1 MGKGGKIVVFII
13 VAFVLVLIATLMKEA
28 GAGAVLS
35 VAGVAIFILYQ
46 AMFKKSKPEEEQ
58 NQDKDITLKK

>member
-13 VAFVLVLIATLMKEA
+13 VAFVLVLVATLLKEV
-28 GAGAVLS
+28 GAGAVMS
-35 VAGVAIFILYQ
+35 VAGISIFILYQ
-46 AMFKKSKPEEEQ
+46 AMFKKSKPEEGQ

>member
-13 VAFVLVLIATLMKEA
+13 VAFVLAVVATLMKEA

-35 VAGVAIFILYQ
+35 VAGVAIYILYQ
-46 AMFKKSKPEEEQ
+46 AMFKKSSTEDANDE
-58 NQDKDITLKK
+58 NDITLKK

>member
-13 VAFVLVLIATLMKEA
+13 VAFVLVIVATVMKEA

-35 VAGVAIFILYQ
+35 VAGIAIYILYQ
-46 AMFKKSKPEEEQ
+46 AMFKKSKTEEQ
-58 NQDKDITLKK
+58 NDDNDITLKR

>member
-1 MGKGGKIVVFII
+1 MGKGGKIIVFII

-28 GAGAVLS
+28 GAGAVMS
-35 VAGVAIFILYQ
+35 VAGIAIFFLYQ
-46 AMFKKSKPEEEQ
+46 AMFKKSKPEDGQ